1 MKKNKFS
8 YTLQIILSILLL
20 VVGIITLFYRKAFP
34 ILEIII
40 ACDLFCL
47 AYNNRQLFKRKELT
61 TMYIVFG
68 VLVLIV
74 GLLSLFG
81 VM

>member
-1 MKKNKFS
+1 MKKKLS
-8 YTLQIILSILLL
+8 YKIQIVLSVLLL
-20 VVGIITLFYRKAFP
+20 VVGIITLFYRKLFP
-34 ILEIII
+34 VLEIVI

-47 AYNNRQLFKRKELT
+47 AYNNNKLFKRKELT

-81 VM
+81 VV